1 MLHSISSST
10 YSASNAGA
18 KGNMHLYT
26 NPTRHM
32 LFATASSP
40 PPQAQMAPIKTT
52 CICTPIQQDLC
63 CLPMQQQAPP
73 LPPPPPLPPICI
85 CSPIQQD
92 PCCLPPPPPPPP
104 PPQMA
109 PVPPPM
115 AIQSVTIQCA
125 PICVPP
131 PLPPPPPPM
140 RQPPIVMQ
148 CQPML
153 CQQLQCQPICQCQPG
168 YVPCAQKCCLR
179 YRKVN
184 NNNNHFSPL
193 RNDNNKI
200 LKFGTSGNNPTEN
213 SNSNAGQLLPI
224 NQAAATNPHLVPQAF
239 STQEKRVVP
248 SVPSSLFPAPISKRT
263 VADKKL
269 TEKHRK

>member
-1 MLHSISSST
+1 M
-10 YSASNAGA
+10 
-18 KGNMHLYT
+18 
-26 NPTRHM
+26 
-32 LFATASSP
+32 
-40 PPQAQMAPIKTT
+40 
-52 CICTPIQQDLC
+52 
-63 CLPMQQQAPP
+63 
-73 LPPPPPLPPICI
+73 
-85 CSPIQQD
+85 
-92 PCCLPPPPPPPP
+92 
-104 PPQMA
+104 
-109 PVPPPM
+109 
-115 AIQSVTIQCA
+115 TIQCA

-168 YVPCAQKCCLR
+168 YVQCAQKCCLR

-184 NNNNHFSPL
+184 NNNNHFLPL
-193 RNDNNKI
+193 RNDNNNKI

-213 SNSNAGQLLPI
+213 SNSNAGQLLPT
-224 NQAAATNPHLVPQAF
+224 NRAAATNPHLVPQAF
-239 STQEKRVVP
+239 PTQEKGVVP